1 MNDLWTALGLLLV
14 LEGVAYALFPGKM
27 SEMMRQIPLIPVPVL
42 RIMGITAV
50 AIGWLVVWL
59 VRNE

>member
-1 MNDLWTALGLLLV
+1 MNDLWVALGLVLV
-14 LEGVAYALFPGKM
+14 LEGAAYALFPGKM
-27 SEMMRQIPLIPVPVL
+27 IDMMRQIPEIPAPVL

-59 VRNE
+59 VRH

>member
-1 MNDLWTALGLLLV
+1 LNDLWTALGLVFV

-50 AIGWLVVWL
+50 AVGWIIVWL
-59 VRNE
+59 VRT

>member
-1 MNDLWTALGLLLV
+1 MNDLWVALGLVLV
-14 LEGVAYALFPGKM
+14 LEGAAYALFPGKM
-27 SEMMRQIPLIPVPVL
+27 VDMMRQIPEIPAPVL

-59 VRNE
+59 VRH